1 MSPVWYLLSYVWK
14 MSGRT
19 LSDAANRGDK
29 SRWGKQAAF
38 PLTASLTQLK
48 PFGFWAWEWENH
60 PRFQSSW
67 EHRPYDMRELELC
80 GIFSL
85 WFNILSNGTDIIIIY
100 LQGNQTEAKIVSV
113 SLVLLVNSRTF
124 ADVRYEV
131 IIHTAITWNEPSK
144 SKYFS

>member
-19 LSDAANRGDK
+19 LSGAANRGDK

-131 IIHTAITWNEPSK
+131 IIHAAITWNEPSK